1 MEQNCNN
8 LVIINYEDLLSESSE
23 PLLPLLAR
31 AFGSDSDGG
40 ADDDGNGN
48 GDGDNS
54 SNTEPTSPP
63 PALGLIAIRG
73 IPSFVETKQK
83 FLPLAHSLVN
93 LPSDYLEENLTDAAS
108 FYSSGYSFG
117 KEKLGHKPDI
127 SKASFYFNPVT
138 DVPGTAQERKDY
150 PASYPVNKWPEKK
163 NKKRKGENGNGNDN
177 CNDNGNESDSD
188 SNSVEELVPGLK
200 KLGKEMGCLMREVV
214 ALLAHHVDNY
224 VVSCTGSGTGT
235 GTGTARPSGYS
246 PTMGREMRHTEKVK
260 GRLLYYFPLDDDG
273 GCASGDG
280 DGDVADDSWIGWHN
294 DSGFFT
300 ALAGDMYLDHE
311 TGAPLPRKSIDPQAG
326 LYIMDRNGLVT
337 KVDIPEDCMAIQIGE
352 CMQIITGGKVVA
364 TPHCVRGAD
373 PSWTVK
379 YRENDGD
386 RDNDGECDGND
397 ETTNERISKVARIS
411 FPCFVD
417 TVPSFPLRVP
427 DTSSRKIVLKSSVGC
442 ADKVPPLE
450 GRWKKD
456 GMDFGSFL
464 HDTFAMYYEWSNNKK
479 D

>member
-1 MEQNCNN
+1 MTMEQNSN

-23 PLLPLLAR
+23 ALAPLLAR
-31 AFGSDSDGG
+31 AFGSDC
-40 ADDDGNGN
+40 DDN
-48 GDGDNS
+48 GDNGDS
-54 SNTEPTSPP
+54 ASKTTSISTSTSASTS
-63 PALGLIAIRG
+63 ALGLIAIRG

-83 FLPLAHSLVN
+83 FLPLAHSLVH

-108 FYSSGYSFG
+108 FYSSGYSHG
-117 KEKLGHKPDI
+117 KEKLGHKPDL

-150 PASYPVNKWPEKK
+150 PASYPVNKWPEKIK
-163 NKKRKGENGNGNDN
+163 KGENA
-177 CNDNGNESDSD
+177 NE
-188 SNSVEELVPGLK
+188 NESVEEMVPGLK

-224 VVSCTGSGTGT
+224 VMSCAGSGSGP
-235 GTGTARPSGYS
+235 GTASPSGYN
-246 PTMGREMRHTEKVK
+246 PIMGREMKHTEKVK
-260 GRLLYYFPLDDDG
+260 GRLLYYFPLDDDS

-280 DGDVADDSWIGWHN
+280 DGGGANDSWIGWHN

-311 TGAPLPRKSIDPQAG
+311 TGAPLPRDSIDPQAG

-373 PSWTVK
+373 PSWTTKHRGNDVD
-379 YRENDGD
+379 EDNDGD
-386 RDNDGECDGND
+386 GDGND
-397 ETTNERISKVARIS
+397 EITNERISKVARIS

-427 DTSSRKIVLKSSVGC
+427 DTSNREVVLKSSVGC